1 MLTQN
6 EIMKQILT
14 VRHESPEQERELCFT
29 LLSQCE
35 DRYEEAFARTYL
47 ADALSSMGLL
57 DSAIQECKKALD
69 ITLRNNYEELSLTL
83 YNLIGII
90 YTYTDDEQGALDYYF
105 KGIKLA
111 TRMNDNMMC
120 GALFANIAFLYR
132 KFQAYDKAI
141 ETLRMAYD
149 IVQKASENK
158 MRVAFN
164 DYVYSRELAGIE
176 LQRGQ
181 PDRAMEI
188 LQQIDNLEE
197 HLDDT
202 ELLIMYAAYYQQK
215 QNKEESLKYLK
226 IVLEQIEKDDN
237 QFQRISYYFDIIET
251 LLLLKEYEEAEKNA
265 QKAEVVLRGMNIPGK
280 WVMLAEYEIQI
291 YEKLGDSQ
299 KAGRAY
305 EMYYKKDVQQSEN
318 RKQTEVKRLKKR
330 IELQKEI
337 NKRADIEARKI
348 MLVSQSEQCVPSAQ
362 RGAADA
368 DGIKRHVGAK
378 FKETQQL
385 QKSFS
390 IAIVDVD
397 YFKEYNDT
405 YGHPAGDNILQTI
418 AQILE
423 ESVSKAGIVGRYGGD
438 EFLIAIAQRNSE
450 EVEQIICR
458 IREKLKQKAIK
469 NRRSTVSEYVTVSI
483 GAVNVVPERKTL
495 LSEYIHAADHALYEI
510 KKTSKNGFLVLSSF

>member
-35 DRYEEAFARTYL
+35 DHYEEAFARTYL

-57 DSAIQECKKALD
+57 DSAVQECKKALD

-181 PDRAMEI
+181 TDRAMEI

-251 LLLLKEYEEAEKNA
+251 LLLLKEYEEAEKIA

-348 MLVSQSEQCVPSAQ
+348 MLVSQSEQDELTKIYN
-362 RGAADA
+362 RR
-368 DGIKRHVGAK
+368 GIKRHVGAK

-450 EVEQIICR
+450 EVEQIICC

>member
-35 DRYEEAFARTYL
+35 DHYEEAFARTYL

-90 YTYTDDEQGALDYYF
+90 YTHTDDEQGALDYYF

-188 LQQIDNLEE
+188 LQQVDNLEE

-202 ELLIMYAAYYQQK
+202 ELIMYAAYYQQK

-251 LLLLKEYEEAEKNA
+251 LLLLEEYEEAEKIA

-348 MLVSQSEQCVPSAQ
+348 MLVSQSEQDELTKIYN
-362 RGAADA
+362 RR
-368 DGIKRHVGAK
+368 GIKRHVGVK

-438 EFLIAIAQRNSE
+438 EFLIAIAQRNSA

-483 GAVNVVPERKTL
+483 GAVNVVPERNTL

>member
-35 DRYEEAFARTYL
+35 DHYEEAFARTYL

-90 YTYTDDEQGALDYYF
+90 YTHTDDEQGALDYYF

-158 MRVAFN
+158 MHVAFN

-215 QNKEESLKYLK
+215 QNKEESFKYLK

-251 LLLLKEYEEAEKNA
+251 LLLLEEYEEAEKIA

-348 MLVSQSEQCVPSAQ
+348 MLVSQSEQDELTKIYN
-362 RGAADA
+362 RR
-368 DGIKRHVGAK
+368 GIKRHVGVK

-450 EVEQIICR
+450 EVEQTICR

-483 GAVNVVPERKTL
+483 GAVNVVPERNTL